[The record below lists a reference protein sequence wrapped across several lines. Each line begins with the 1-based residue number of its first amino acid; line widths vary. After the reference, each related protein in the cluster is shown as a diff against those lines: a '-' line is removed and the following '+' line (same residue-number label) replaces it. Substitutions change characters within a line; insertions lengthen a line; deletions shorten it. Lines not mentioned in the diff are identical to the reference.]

1 LGNALV
7 KVEFWRVSADYL
19 ENYPVALR
27 APIRPGEMVS
37 RISNPVPAATLETAY
52 CDKLTA
58 FATRPY
64 LKWRDIYDLWWI
76 GTQTDARLDL
86 PSVVRQFLHNVSAYE
101 TVGHLSPAR
110 ALIKFLEHD
119 PAVLVDKADPD
130 LKRWL
135 PDVLWT
141 AIHPR
146 VTTEMVSYVR
156 YALKTVADA
165 IENNAMGP
173 SLKHLPS

>member
-1 LGNALV
+1 MHHPCA
-7 KVEFWRVSADYL
+7 
-19 ENYPVALR
+19 
-27 APIRPGEMVS
+27 
-37 RISNPVPAATLETAY
+37 
-52 CDKLTA
+52 
-58 FATRPY
+58 
-64 LKWRDIYDLWWI
+64 
-76 GTQTDARLDL
+76 
-86 PSVVRQFLHNVSAYE
+86 
-101 TVGHLSPAR
+101 AR

-141 AIHPR
+141 ALHPR

-165 IENNAMGP
+165 IENDALSL